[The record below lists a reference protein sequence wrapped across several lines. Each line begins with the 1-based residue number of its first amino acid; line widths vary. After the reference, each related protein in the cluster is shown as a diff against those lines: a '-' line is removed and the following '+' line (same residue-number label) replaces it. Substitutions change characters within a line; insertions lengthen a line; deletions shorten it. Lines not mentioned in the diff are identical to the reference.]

1 MVEYNLG
8 KVVGTDGKGID
19 NISKTS
25 TTDNIDTYTI
35 FYTNG
40 EETTFTVTNG
50 LSPDI
55 VTSWESTLS
64 DSKIPSEKLV
74 KDSLDNHT
82 HTVSEITDLD
92 LTGKVNTSDIANNLT
107 TTTTGKV
114 LDARQ
119 GKILADLIGDA
130 IDYINL

>member
-64 DSKIPSEKLV
+64 DSKVPSEKLT
-74 KDSLDNHT
+74 KNTLD
-82 HTVSEITDLD
+82 
-92 LTGKVNTSDIANNLT
+92 GKVNTSDIVDNLT
-107 TTTTGKV
+107 TNDSTKP
-114 LDARQ
+114 LSAKQ
-119 GKILADLIGDA
+119 GKLLNDLVGTA
-130 IDYINL
+130 ITYINQ

>member
-64 DSKIPSEKLV
+64 DSKVPSEKLT
-74 KDSLDNHT
+74 KNTLD
-82 HTVSEITDLD
+82 
-92 LTGKVNTSDIANNLT
+92 GKVNTSDIANDLT
-107 TTTTGKV
+107 TTTSGKV

-119 GKILADLIGDA
+119 GKVLADLIGTA
-130 IDYINL
+130 ITYINQ